1 MNAVVGIIGG
11 GQLARMTALAA
22 TRLGLK
28 TAIFAPE
35 PLAPAFDAAQVVF
48 RAEYDDAKILQRF
61 AKRCDVVTCEFESI
75 PLATLTSIEQHTPL
89 YPSARAFSYAQNR
102 VAEKSFFAKCDIAT
116 SEWRA
121 VSSKQDLDEALDA
134 LITPAGTQPR
144 TQPGTALLKSNRGGY
159 DGKGQFLLNETAQ
172 ETGQAE
178 QAWQSLTG
186 GQNQQNQQ
194 SQTQRQAQTGQA
206 KTGQAQAG
214 QAAEEVAEEAVAVLE
229 KFVDLQSEFS
239 IISARSRNGEI
250 AFFPAT
256 ENFHADGILRES
268 RIPTTIEPEL
278 IATAQQWT
286 RSILE
291 TLEIIGLLTV
301 EFFVT
306 RDGRLLANEM
316 APRPHNSGHWTID
329 AAATS
334 QFEQLLRAILGWPL
348 GSTAACGEARMVNLI
363 GEAWRDYPKY
373 LSMSDANLHLYA
385 KRETRKGRKMGHVT
399 FRSFSS

>member
-1 MNAVVGIIGG
+1 MSAIVGIVGG

-48 RAEYDDAKILQRF
+48 RAEYDDTKILQRF
-61 AKRCDVVTCEFESI
+61 AKRCDVVTCEFESV
-75 PLATLTSIEQHTPL
+75 PLATLRSIEQHTPL
-89 YPSARAFSYAQNR
+89 YPSARAFSCAQNR

-134 LITPAGTQPR
+134 LRTPTETR
-144 TQPGTALLKSNRGGY
+144 ALLKSNRGGY
-159 DGKGQFLLNETAQ
+159 DGKGQFLLNEAA
-172 ETGQAE
+172 QAE

-186 GQNQQNQQ
+186 GQNQ
-194 SQTQRQAQTGQA
+194 RQAKIGQTI
-206 KTGQAQAG
+206 AG
-214 QAAEEVAEEAVAVLE
+214 QGAEEAAEEAVAVLE
-229 KFVDLQSEFS
+229 QFVELQSEFS

-268 RIPTTIEPEL
+268 RIPATIEPEL
-278 IATAQQWT
+278 VATAQRWT
-286 RSILE
+286 RRILE
-291 TLEIIGLLTV
+291 TLDIIGLLTV
-301 EFFVT
+301 EFFVAQN
-306 RDGRLLANEM
+306 GQLLANEM

-363 GEAWRDYPKY
+363 GEAWRDYPEY
-373 LSMSDANLHLYA
+373 LSMGDASLHLYA

-399 FRSFSS
+399 FRSFS